1 MPVASH
7 NGLPC
12 SGHGIPIPATIHN
25 QQPCG
30 SSPIP
35 FTIEIKNK
43 TCWWPPTP
51 LIPLTGLTPERATV
65 LVNKIPI
72 MLEMDVFTP
81 HRSITTNIINYLC
94 PCGKAMC
101 IIPTPFGGSILTIE
115 DKFGVGHERVLN
127 ATTFTVFTLS
137 SVTFLRFIARSSRI
151 LAVLS
156 CSLSSLFWFRFN
168 GITHTKSFC
177 HNLK

>member
-12 SGHGIPIPATIHN
+12 SGHGIPISSTIHN

-30 SSPIP
+30 SPPIP
-35 FTIEIKNK
+35 FTIEIKDK

-51 LIPLTGLTPERATV
+51 LIPLTGLTPERSTV
-65 LVNKIPI
+65 LVNKLPI

-81 HRSITTNIINYLC
+81 HISPTTNIINYLC

-101 IIPTPFGGSILTIE
+101 IIPTPIICGLLTIE
-115 DKFGVGHERVLN
+115 DKGGVGHERVLN
-127 ATTFTVFTLS
+127 ATTFTVFALKRRVARMLAPLGVGVPKAS
-137 SVTFLRFIARSSRI
+137 WPCKSVVAYGSPT
-151 LAVLS
+151 VL
-156 CSLSSLFWFRFN
+156 C
-168 GITHTKSFC
+168 G
-177 HNLK
+177 

>member
-115 DKFGVGHERVLN
+115 DKFGIGHERVLN
-127 ATTFTVFTLS
+127 ATTFTVFALKRRVARLLDPLGVGLPRVS
-137 SVTFLRFIARSSRI
+137 WPCKSVVAYGSPN
-151 LAVLS
+151 VL
-156 CSLSSLFWFRFN
+156 C
-168 GITHTKSFC
+168 G
-177 HNLK
+177 